1 MIGKII
7 SSVIVYLLVV
17 NSPLAQQNMSFD
29 DYLDSLK
36 DKAIAEGVSQS
47 TIDEHFSKIKV
58 FKRATVNGSER
69 ALNLESYIPKNAPEI
84 TISTARAMF
93 KEQQDTIIAIG
104 DRYGVQ
110 PRFLIALWGL
120 TSEFGEQKGNFPI
133 LSVTASNAFS
143 GNRENFY
150 IDEFIAALKI
160 IESGEVQYEQ
170 LIGSS
175 TGAMGHM
182 QIMPS
187 QYLAYAEDANGDGNV
202 DIWNNQYDAF
212 ATAAAMLRAGGWS
225 NDETW
230 GRQVG
235 SIEVISED
243 VVGVEYTK
251 TFNQWQDLGVRR
263 YNGNDLPKRDDM
275 QVSLLRPDG
284 VKGRQY
290 LVYNNFRLLQEWSTS
305 EHFLL
310 TVTYLSERIKNPPI
324 N

>member
-7 SSVIVYLLVV
+7 SSVIVTLFTV
-17 NSPLAQQNMSFD
+17 NLAYAQQGVSFD
-29 DYLDSLK
+29 DYLATLK
-36 DKAIAEGVSQS
+36 EKAALAGVSQN
-47 TIDEHFSKIKV
+47 TIDKHFAKIKV
-58 FKRATVNGSER
+58 FKRATANGSNK
-69 ALNLESYIPKNAPEI
+69 ALNLESYIPQNSPEI
-84 TISTARAMF
+84 TVSTARAMF
-93 KEQQDTIIAIG
+93 KEQQDALIALG

-110 PRFLIALWGL
+110 PRFLVALWGM

-133 LSVTASNAFS
+133 LSVTASNAYS
-143 GNRENFY
+143 GNKEQFY

-160 IESGEVQYEQ
+160 LDTNQVQYEQ

-182 QIMPS
+182 QLMPS
-187 QYLAYAEDANGDGNV
+187 QYLAYAQDGNGDGV
-202 DIWNNQYDAF
+202 KDIWNNQFDAF
-212 ATAAAMLRAGGWS
+212 ATAASMLKESGWK

-230 GRQVG
+230 GRQVS
-235 SIEVISED
+235 SINPISSQL
-243 VVGVEYTK
+243 VGAEHTE
-251 TFNQWQDLGVRR
+251 TFNDWQELGVRR

-275 QVSLLRPDG
+275 QVSLLMPDG
-284 VKGRQY
+284 ENGRQY
-290 LVYNNFRLLQEWSTS
+290 LVYNNFRLLQAWSVK

>member
-7 SSVIVYLLVV
+7 SSLLVYFLV
-17 NSPLAQQNMSFD
+17 VSGVFAQQNISFD
-29 DYLDSLK
+29 NYLDSLK
-36 DKAIAEGVSQS
+36 DKAIAEGVSPK
-47 TIDEHFSKIKV
+47 TINEHFSKIKL
-58 FKRATVNGSER
+58 FKRATLNGSDR
-69 ALNLESYIPKNAPEI
+69 ILNLESYIPKNAPEI
-84 TISTARAMF
+84 TVSTGRAMF

-133 LSVTASNAFS
+133 LSVTASNAYS
-143 GNRENFY
+143 GNKEEFY
-150 IDEFIAALKI
+150 IGEFIAALKI
-160 IESGEVQYEQ
+160 IESNQVQYEQ

-182 QIMPS
+182 QMMPS

-202 DIWNNQYDAF
+202 DIWNDQYDSF
-212 ATAAAMLRAGGWS
+212 ATAAAMLKAEGWS

-230 GRQVG
+230 GRQVS
-235 SIEVISED
+235 SINAVSKDVI
-243 VVGVEYTK
+243 GVENTK
-251 TFNQWQDLGVRR
+251 TFNEWQELGVRR

-275 QVSLLRPDG
+275 QVSLLKPDG
-284 VKGRQY
+284 ENGRQY
-290 LVYNNFRLLQEWSTS
+290 LVYNNFRLLQKWSIS